1 MKKLI
6 ALLLTLAMVLSLA
19 ACGSGSQKTEEPAA
33 PAATAAP
40 AAGDAPAAPAESGPV
55 TIKLMMSQT
64 QQPGVSAAVEA
75 FNKAYEGQY
84 ICEADYLAFDN
95 VFETLEILMSSK
107 SSEYDVFA
115 ADGPNIAAY
124 AKRGYLT
131 PLTSYLTAEE
141 VAMFTAPMQDEI
153 QYNGEIYG
161 AAMGDSSLVM
171 YYNTDLLE
179 QAGIT
184 YDFSALTGENRI
196 TWEELVDIAKQ
207 VQAKVDPDG
216 SKGLI
221 GIEFQ
226 QVGRTY
232 QMNVLANDLGG
243 VNIGE
248 GGLTVDGVINAEPW
262 LSALSWYQTQVN
274 DGVFSK
280 GIAAGDTSS
289 YFMSDKI
296 VFYLGT
302 TAMPGTFA
310 SNGFDHYGFTYV
322 PCFAGHEADVTT
334 SCGSWTVGMN
344 PYSEKTEAAVAFI
357 KYLCLYEG
365 ADVYINASGMVPAL
379 SRQFTDELL
388 EAKPYLAVAQYE
400 GANTALVRAV
410 TPAFNE
416 YATSVNALWENVR
429 NGADVAEAAQD
440 CVDEL
445 TTAFLEYE

>member
-1 MKKLI
+1 MEEKTMKKLI
-6 ALLLTLAMVLSLA
+6 AVLLALVMVLSLA
-19 ACGSGSQKTEEPAA
+19 ACGSSEQKNDTPEGED
-33 PAATAAP
+33 
-40 AAGDAPAAPAESGPV
+40 GVV

-75 FNKAYEGQY
+75 FNKAYEGKY
-84 ICEADYLAFDN
+84 VCEADYLAFDN
-95 VFETLEILMSSK
+95 VFETLEILMSSQ
-107 SSEYDVFA
+107 SSEYDLFA

-124 AKRGYLT
+124 AKRGYLQ
-131 PLTSYLTAEE
+131 PLTEYVTADE
-141 VAMFTAPMQDEI
+141 VAMFTNPMQDEMT
-153 QYNGEIYG
+153 YNGEIYG
-161 AAMGDSSLVM
+161 LAMGDSSLVM
-171 YYNTDLLE
+171 YYNTALLE

-184 YDFSALTGENRI
+184 YDFSALSGENRI

-207 VQAKVDPDG
+207 VQAACDPDG
-216 SKGLI
+216 SQGLI

-243 VNIGE
+243 VNIAE
-248 GGLTVDGVINAEPW
+248 GGLSVDGVINAEPW
-262 LSALSWYQTQVN
+262 TTALNWYQTQVN

-302 TAMPGTFA
+302 TAMPGTFD
-310 SNGFDHYGFTYV
+310 SNGFDHYGYTYV
-322 PCFAGHEADVTT
+322 PCFAGYEADVTT
-334 SCGSWTVGMN
+334 SCGSWTVGLN
-344 PYSEKTEAAVAFI
+344 PYSEKEEAAVEFL
-357 KYLCLYEG
+357 KYLCIYEG
-365 ADVYINASGMVPAL
+365 SDVYINTSGMVPAL

-388 EAKPYLAVAQYE
+388 TAKPYLAIAQYE
-400 GANTALVRAV
+400 GENTALVRAI
-410 TPAFNE
+410 TPGFNE

-429 NGADVAEAAQD
+429 NGADVAEAAQA

-445 TTAFLEYE
+445 TTAFMEYQG

>member
-344 PYSEKTEAAVAFI
+344 PYSEKTEAAIAFI

>member
-6 ALLLTLAMVLSLA
+6 ALLLAAAMVLALA
-19 ACGSGSQKTEEPAA
+19 ACGSGSGKTETPAASAA
-33 PAATAAP
+33 PAASGDAAP
-40 AAGDAPAAPAESGPV
+40 SDGPV

-131 PLTSYLTAEE
+131 PLTSYLTADE

-179 QAGIT
+179 QAGFT
-184 YDFSALTGENRI
+184 YDFSAITGENRI

-207 VQAKVDPDG
+207 VQQKLDPDG
-216 SKGLI
+216 SQGLI

-243 VNIGE
+243 VNIAE
-248 GGLTVDGVINAEPW
+248 GGLSVDGVINAEPW
-262 LSALSWYQTQVN
+262 LTALSWYQTQVN
-274 DGVFSK
+274 DGVFSR

-322 PCFAGHEADVTT
+322 PCFAGHESDVTT

-344 PYSEKTEAAVAFI
+344 PYSEKVEAAVAFI
-357 KYLCLYEG
+357 KYLCLYDG

-379 SRQFTDELL
+379 SRQFTDQLL
-388 EAKPYLAVAQYE
+388 AEKPYLAVAQYE
-400 GANTALVRAV
+400 GAHTALVRAV
-410 TPAFNE
+410 TPGFNE

-429 NGADVAEAAQD
+429 NGADVSEAAQA

>member
-1 MKKLI
+1 
-6 ALLLTLAMVLSLA
+6 
-19 ACGSGSQKTEEPAA
+19 
-33 PAATAAP
+33 
-40 AAGDAPAAPAESGPV
+40 
-55 TIKLMMSQT
+55 
-64 QQPGVSAAVEA
+64 
-75 FNKAYEGQY
+75 
-84 ICEADYLAFDN
+84 
-95 VFETLEILMSSK
+95 
-107 SSEYDVFA
+107 
-115 ADGPNIAAY
+115 
-124 AKRGYLT
+124 
-131 PLTSYLTAEE
+131 
-141 VAMFTAPMQDEI
+141 MQDEI

-262 LSALSWYQTQVN
+262 LSALNWYQTQVN

-310 SNGFDHYGFTYV
+310 SNGFDHYGFTFV

>member
-1 MKKLI
+1 MKKMI
-6 ALLLTLAMVLSLA
+6 AMLLAVVMVLSLT
-19 ACGSGSQKTEEPAA
+19 ACGTGGKNENGSSAA
-33 PAATAAP
+33 NASATSAADAAN
-40 AAGDAPAAPAESGPV
+40 GPV

-75 FNKAYEGQY
+75 FNKAYEGKY

-124 AKRGYLT
+124 AKRGYLA
-131 PLTSYLTAEE
+131 PLTAYLTEDE

-153 QYNGEIYG
+153 HYNGEIYG

-184 YDFSALTGENRI
+184 YDFSALRGDNRI

-207 VQAKVDPDG
+207 VQTKLDPDK

-243 VNIGE
+243 KNIAD
-248 GGLTVDGVINAEPW
+248 GGLSVDGIINAEPW

-274 DGVFSK
+274 DGVFSR

-310 SNGFDHYGFTYV
+310 SNNFEHYGFTYV

-334 SCGSWTVGMN
+334 SCGSWTVGLN
-344 PYSEKTEAAVAFI
+344 PYSAKTEAAVEFI
-357 KYLCLYEG
+357 KYLCLYDG

-379 SRQFTDELL
+379 TRQFNEKLL
-388 EAKPYLAVAQYE
+388 SEKPYLAVAQYE
-400 GANTALVRAV
+400 GANSALVRAV
-410 TPAFNE
+410 TPGFNE

-429 NGADVAEAAQD
+429 NGANVQEAAQA

>member
-1 MKKLI
+1 
-6 ALLLTLAMVLSLA
+6 
-19 ACGSGSQKTEEPAA
+19 
-33 PAATAAP
+33 
-40 AAGDAPAAPAESGPV
+40 
-55 TIKLMMSQT
+55 MMSQT

-95 VFETLEILMSSK
+95 VFETLEILMSSQ

-184 YDFSALTGENRI
+184 YDFSAITGENRI

-207 VQAKVDPDG
+207 VQQKVDPDG

>member
-6 ALLLTLAMVLSLA
+6 AMLLAVVMVLSLA
-19 ACGSGSQKTEEPAA
+19 ACGAKTEA
-33 PAATAAP
+33 PAPSAGA
-40 AAGDAPAAPAESGPV
+40 AAGNASTTDGPV

-75 FNKAYEGQY
+75 FNKAYEGKY
-84 ICEADYLAFDN
+84 VCEADYLAFDN

-107 SSEYDVFA
+107 SAEYDVFA

-131 PLTSYLTAEE
+131 PLTSYLTDEE
-141 VAMFTAPMQDEI
+141 VSMFTAPMQDEI
-153 QYNGEIYG
+153 RYNGEIYG

-184 YDFSALTGENRI
+184 YDFSALSGDNRI

-207 VQAKVDPDG
+207 VQSKLDPDG
-216 SKGLI
+216 SQGLI

-243 VNIGE
+243 KNIAD
-248 GGLTVDGVINAEPW
+248 GGLSVDGIINAEPW
-262 LSALSWYQTQVN
+262 TSALNWYQTQVN

-310 SNGFDHYGFTYV
+310 SNNFDHYGFTYV

-344 PYSEKTEAAVAFI
+344 PYSEKVEAAVEFI
-357 KYLCLYEG
+357 KYLCLYDG

-388 EAKPYLAVAQYE
+388 TEKPYLAIAQYE
-400 GANTALVRAV
+400 GEHTALVRAV
-410 TPAFNE
+410 TPGFNE

-429 NGADVAEAAQD
+429 NGADVNEAAQA

>member
-1 MKKLI
+1 MKKMF
-6 ALLLTLAMVLSLA
+6 ALLLALAMVLSLA
-19 ACGSGSQKTEEPAA
+19 ACGSGSQKTEAPAA
-33 PAATAAP
+33 PAAPAASEASAAP
-40 AAGDAPAAPAESGPV
+40 EASGPV

-95 VFETLEILMSSK
+95 VFETLEILMSSQ

-131 PLTSYLTAEE
+131 PLTSYLTEEE

-207 VQAKVDPDG
+207 VQQKVDPDG

-262 LSALSWYQTQVN
+262 LSALSWYQTQVS

-388 EAKPYLAVAQYE
+388 TAKPYLAVAQYE

-416 YATSVNALWENVR
+416 YATAVNALWENVR

>member
-1 MKKLI
+1 MKKMF
-6 ALLLTLAMVLSLA
+6 ALLLALAMVLSLA
-19 ACGSGSQKTEEPAA
+19 ACGSGSQKTEAPAA
-33 PAATAAP
+33 PAAP
-40 AAGDAPAAPAESGPV
+40 AASEAPAAPEASGPV

-95 VFETLEILMSSK
+95 VFETLEILMSSQ

-131 PLTSYLTAEE
+131 PLTSYLTEEE

-207 VQAKVDPDG
+207 VQQKVDPDG

-262 LSALSWYQTQVN
+262 LSALSWYQTQVS

-388 EAKPYLAVAQYE
+388 TAKPYLAVAQYE

-416 YATSVNALWENVR
+416 YATAVNALWENVR

>member
-6 ALLLTLAMVLSLA
+6 AMLLAVVMVLSMA
-19 ACGSGSQKTEEPAA
+19 ACGAKTEA
-33 PAATAAP
+33 PAPSAGA
-40 AAGDAPAAPAESGPV
+40 AAGNTSTTDGPV

-75 FNKAYEGQY
+75 FNKAYEGKY
-84 ICEADYLAFDN
+84 VCEADYLAFDN

-131 PLTSYLTAEE
+131 PLTSYLTDEE
-141 VAMFTAPMQDEI
+141 VSMFTAPMQDEI
-153 QYNGEIYG
+153 RYNGEIYG

-184 YDFSALTGENRI
+184 YDFSALSGDNRI

-207 VQAKVDPDG
+207 VQTKLDPDG
-216 SKGLI
+216 SQGLI

-243 VNIGE
+243 KNIAD
-248 GGLTVDGVINAEPW
+248 GGLSVDGIINAEPW
-262 LSALSWYQTQVN
+262 TSALNWYQTQVN

-310 SNGFDHYGFTYV
+310 SNSFDHYGFTYV

-344 PYSEKTEAAVAFI
+344 PYSEKVEAAVEFI
-357 KYLCLYEG
+357 KYLCLYDG

-388 EAKPYLAVAQYE
+388 TEKPYLAIARYE
-400 GANTALVRAV
+400 GEHTALVRAV
-410 TPAFNE
+410 TPGFNE

-429 NGADVAEAAQD
+429 NGADVNEAAQA

>member
-6 ALLLTLAMVLSLA
+6 AMLLAVVMMLSLA
-19 ACGSGSQKTEEPAA
+19 ACGAKTETPAPSA
-33 PAATAAP
+33 GA
-40 AAGDAPAAPAESGPV
+40 AAGNASTTDGPV

-75 FNKAYEGQY
+75 FNKAYEGKY
-84 ICEADYLAFDN
+84 VCEADYLAFDN

-131 PLTSYLTAEE
+131 PLTSYLTDEE
-141 VAMFTAPMQDEI
+141 VSMFTAPMQDEI
-153 QYNGEIYG
+153 RYNGEIYG

-184 YDFSALTGENRI
+184 YDFSTLSGDNRI

-207 VQAKVDPDG
+207 VQSKLDPDG
-216 SKGLI
+216 SQGLI

-243 VNIGE
+243 KNIAD
-248 GGLTVDGVINAEPW
+248 GGLSVDGIINAEPW
-262 LSALSWYQTQVN
+262 TSALNWYQTQVN

-310 SNGFDHYGFTYV
+310 SNNFYHYGFTYV
-322 PCFAGHEADVTT
+322 PCFAGHEANVTT

-344 PYSEKTEAAVAFI
+344 PYSEKVEAAVEFI
-357 KYLCLYEG
+357 KYLCLYDG

-388 EAKPYLAVAQYE
+388 TEKPYLAIAQYE
-400 GANTALVRAV
+400 GEHTALVRAV
-410 TPAFNE
+410 TPGFNE

-429 NGADVAEAAQD
+429 NGADVNEAAQA

>member
-95 VFETLEILMSSK
+95 VFETLEILMSSQ

-184 YDFSALTGENRI
+184 YDFSALSGENRI

>member
-95 VFETLEILMSSK
+95 VFETLEILMSSQ

>member
-84 ICEADYLAFDN
+84 MCEADYLAFDN

-184 YDFSALTGENRI
+184 YDFSALSGENRI

>member
-33 PAATAAP
+33 SAATAAP
-40 AAGDAPAAPAESGPV
+40 AAGDAPAPPAESGPV

-388 EAKPYLAVAQYE
+388 EVKPYLAVAQYE

>member
-6 ALLLTLAMVLSLA
+6 AMLLAVVMVLSLA
-19 ACGSGSQKTEEPAA
+19 ACGAKTEA
-33 PAATAAP
+33 PAPSAGA
-40 AAGDAPAAPAESGPV
+40 AAGNASTTDGPV

-75 FNKAYEGQY
+75 FNKAYEGKY
-84 ICEADYLAFDN
+84 VCEADYLAFDN

-107 SSEYDVFA
+107 SAEYDVFA

-131 PLTSYLTAEE
+131 PLTSYLTDEE
-141 VAMFTAPMQDEI
+141 VSMFTAPMQDEI
-153 QYNGEIYG
+153 RYNGEIYG

-184 YDFSALTGENRI
+184 YDFSALSGDNRI

-207 VQAKVDPDG
+207 GQSKLDPDG
-216 SKGLI
+216 SQGLI

-243 VNIGE
+243 KNIAD
-248 GGLTVDGVINAEPW
+248 GGLSVDGIINAEPW
-262 LSALSWYQTQVN
+262 TSALNWYQTQVN

-310 SNGFDHYGFTYV
+310 SNNFDHYGFTYV
-322 PCFAGHEADVTT
+322 PCFAGHEAEVTT

-344 PYSEKTEAAVAFI
+344 PYSEKVEAAVEFI
-357 KYLCLYEG
+357 KYLCLYDG

-388 EAKPYLAVAQYE
+388 TEKPYLAIAQYE
-400 GANTALVRAV
+400 GEHTALVRAV
-410 TPAFNE
+410 TPGFNE

-429 NGADVAEAAQD
+429 NGADVNEAAQA